1 MDRVLFIVP
10 PNLDFDSFIN
20 PGFNE
25 CEVSGKT
32 GKFGSLLTDMP
43 MGLISMSAYL
53 KKNTAVEVKLINF
66 NIVLTKMESFDYDSY
81 KEFFLNALSA
91 KEWLDYSPTLVGVST
106 LFTPSYYSMLD
117 IAEAARSIFPASL
130 IIAGGGIPT
139 NMYKKIFED
148 STCFDAL
155 CYGEGEKPLSGLVA
169 ATDKVEFLR
178 NNQSWITKEKVDKNQ
193 FFVFDHI
200 VNLDEI
206 PFFDYDI
213 LGTEG
218 YGLNPLLSAFPLAQK
233 KTKSMPYMTS
243 RGCPH
248 HCCFCASH
256 TVHGRTMRYHS
267 LDRLRTD
274 FKRLSEQYGIQTV
287 VFLDDHFM
295 ADRQRVFTIIDIL
308 AELQLTPF
316 FPYSLTLYALD
327 RKVLEALKSI
337 GLNHIVLSVE
347 SGSNRVLKEIMHK
360 PLNLSIV
367 KRVIADC
374 RQLGIDTD
382 VNFLIG
388 LPGETHHDIEVS
400 LAFLKTLDAT
410 WFRIYVATP
419 LVGSEMY
426 NICVEHNYL
435 SDNYLSC
442 NLKKA
447 VITTPDFTAEYIRDK
462 AYSLNLELNFVWNS
476 DLRLGNYDVALKGFE
491 NTIRVKADHAFA
503 YYFAAKAAK
512 MLNLEEKYTS
522 YKAKYQEITGKSAF
536 WKAYANQFALPEI
549 E

>member
-1 MDRVLFIVP
+1 MDRILFIVP
-10 PNLDFDSFIN
+10 PNLDFESFIN
-20 PGFNE
+20 PAFNE
-25 CEVSGKT
+25 CEVSGKS
-32 GKFGSLLTDMP
+32 GKFGSVLTDMP

-53 KKNTAVEVKLINF
+53 KKNMTVEVKLINF
-66 NIVLTKMESFDYDSY
+66 NVILTKMDDFGYNSY
-81 KEFFLNALSA
+81 KDFFHDVLSA
-91 KEWLDYSPTLVGVST
+91 KEWLDYSPTIVGIST

-148 STCFDAL
+148 SACFDAL
-155 CYGEGEKPLSGLVA
+155 CYGEGERPLLGLVEA
-169 ATDKVEFLR
+169 ADKVEFLK
-178 NNQSWITKEKVDKNQ
+178 NNPSWITKDDKNK

-200 VNLDEI
+200 ENLDDI

-213 LGTEG
+213 LGTED
-218 YGLNPLLSAFPLAQK
+218 YQLNPLLSAFPLARRE
-233 KTKSMPYMTS
+233 TKSMPYMSS

-248 HCCFCASH
+248 RCCFCASH
-256 TVHGRTMRYHS
+256 TVHGRAMRYHS
-267 LDRLRTD
+267 LDRLRAD
-274 FKRLSEQYGIQTV
+274 FKRLSEQYGIKTV

-295 ADRQRVFTIIDIL
+295 ADKQRVYAIIDIMTD
-308 AELQLTPF
+308 LQLTPF

-337 GLNHIVLSVE
+337 GLNHIILSVE

-382 VNFLIG
+382 VNILIG
-388 LPGETHHDIEVS
+388 LPGETRHDIEVS

-410 WFRIYVATP
+410 WFRFYVATP

-426 NICVEHNYL
+426 NICVENNYL

-447 VITTPDFTAEYIRDK
+447 VITTEDFTAEYIRDK

-512 MLNLEEKYTS
+512 MLNLDEKYTS
-522 YKAKYQEITGKSAF
+522 YKAKYLEIINKSEF
-536 WKAYANQFALPEI
+536 WRNYANQFALAAI